1 MVSRSGGPPEVS
13 RGVRGYAPSVIALF
27 ILSTLAFGEDL
38 FVEVTSEALLSHPT
52 TCGAVE
58 KDWILEVNGG
68 GLVVEDFN
76 GDGDLDLVVVDGST
90 LERVQAGEPGEAPR
104 LYLGDGQ
111 CGFTLA
117 GEAWEMSGGRWGMGG
132 TSGDLNNDG
141 FADLIVTQ
149 WGRDRV
155 FLNEGGE
162 GFKEVTE
169 EAGLIGKRWGTSCA
183 VLDAD
188 ADGNLDLVVT
198 NYLAFDPELVK
209 PRGAG
214 CSWKGHDVMCGPEG
228 LVPVHDQLYRGLGD
242 GRFEDMTHAA
252 GFSPEDAGYG
262 LGVMTL
268 DFDGDGWTDIYTAN
282 DSTPNHL
289 WRNKGD
295 GSFEEIAWR
304 YGVGH
309 DANGKEQAGMGVA
322 CGDANSDGVPDLFVT
337 NFSGENNSFYQ
348 SRGERFRE
356 RAHAAGLGGA
366 SLRRLGWGTG
376 YGDFDLDGRL
386 DLFVLN
392 GHVYPQA
399 DQPGTDTS
407 YSQTDQIFF
416 QSERGRFEES
426 ELPGPA
432 RTSRAGVTADLDGDG
447 DLDLIS
453 LELGGPARVWEN
465 TLLDGSSDQVE
476 GEAWLGVRL
485 IGRGGHGA
493 RLELSYEVEG
503 EEVLRYAH
511 MRTAAGFQASGPLA
525 AHLVAEGY
533 EDEAGA
539 TLRVRWLGGEVS
551 ELELSALGQ
560 WIDVQREEEEAR

>member
-1 MVSRSGGPPEVS
+1 
-13 RGVRGYAPSVIALF
+13 VISLL
-27 ILSTLAFGEDL
+27 ILSTLAPAGDL
-38 FVEVTSEALLSHPT
+38 FVEVSSEALLAHPT

-68 GLVVEDFN
+68 GLIVEDFD
-76 GDGDLDLVVVDGST
+76 GDGNLDLVVVDGST
-90 LERVQAGEPGEAPR
+90 LARVQADEPGEAPR
-104 LYLGDGQ
+104 LYLGDGE
-111 CGFTLA
+111 CGFALA

-141 FADLIVTQ
+141 FPDLVVTQ
-149 WGRDRV
+149 WGPDRV
-155 FLNEGGE
+155 FLNEGGS

-169 EAGLIGKRWGTSCA
+169 TAGLIGKRWGTSCA

-188 ADGNLDLVVT
+188 ADGNLDLVIT
-198 NYLAFDPELVK
+198 NYLAFDPALVK
-209 PRGAG
+209 PRGEG

-242 GRFEDMTHAA
+242 GRFEDMTFAA

-309 DANGKEQAGMGVA
+309 DANGKEQAGMGIA
-322 CGDANSDGVPDLFVT
+322 CGDANGDGVPDLFVT

-356 RAHAAGLGGA
+356 RAHAVGLGGA

-399 DQPGTDTS
+399 DEAGTDTS
-407 YSQTDQIFF
+407 YAQANQLFL
-416 QSERGRFEES
+416 QSKSGRFEEREFS
-426 ELPGPA
+426 GPA
-432 RTSRAGVTADLDGDG
+432 RTNRAGVTADLDGDG
-447 DLDLIS
+447 DLDIIS

-465 TLLDGSSDQVE
+465 TTLDASRDE
-476 GEAWLGVRL
+476 LAPAPWLGVRL
-485 IGRGGHGA
+485 AGSGAQGA
-493 RLELSYEVEG
+493 RLELSYEVDG
-503 EEVLRYAH
+503 AEVVRHAY
-511 MRTAAGFQASGPLA
+511 MRTAAGFQASAPLA
-525 AHLVAEGY
+525 AHLVAGGY
-533 EDEAGA
+533 ERGSSAV
-539 TLRVRWLGGEVS
+539 LRVRWLGGELS
-551 ELELSALGQ
+551 ELELDSLDR
-560 WIDVQREEEEAR
+560 WMLVQREAEESR

>member
-1 MVSRSGGPPEVS
+1 
-13 RGVRGYAPSVIALF
+13 
-27 ILSTLAFGEDL
+27 
-38 FVEVTSEALLSHPT
+38 
-52 TCGAVE
+52 
-58 KDWILEVNGG
+58 
-68 GLVVEDFN
+68 
-76 GDGDLDLVVVDGST
+76 
-90 LERVQAGEPGEAPR
+90 
-104 LYLGDGQ
+104 
-111 CGFTLA
+111 
-117 GEAWEMSGGRWGMGG
+117 MGG
-132 TSGDLNNDG
+132 TSGDLNADG
-141 FADLIVTQ
+141 FADLVVTQ
-149 WGRDRV
+149 WGPDRV

-169 EAGLIGKRWGTSCA
+169 EAGLVGERWGTSCA

-188 ADGNLDLVVT
+188 ADGILDLVVT
-198 NYLAFDPELVK
+198 NYLAFDPELVN
-209 PRGAG
+209 PRGSG

-242 GRFEDMTHAA
+242 GRFEDITNAA
-252 GFSPEDAGYG
+252 AFAPEEAGYG

-304 YGVGH
+304 YGLGH
-309 DANGKEQAGMGVA
+309 DANGKEQAGMGIA

-356 RAHAAGLGGA
+356 RAHAVGLGGA

-376 YGDFDLDGRL
+376 YADFDLDGRL

-416 QSERGRFEES
+416 QSTAGRFVES
-426 ELPGPA
+426 ELPGPP

-447 DLDLIS
+447 DLDLIA

-465 TLLDGSSDQVE
+465 TLLDGTKDEVSS
-476 GEAWLGVRL
+476 APWLGVRL
-485 IGRGGHGA
+485 KGSGACGA
-493 RLELSYEVEG
+493 RIELSYEVDG
-503 EEVLRYAH
+503 AQTLRYAH
-511 MRTAAGFQASGPLA
+511 VRTAAGFQASAPLV
-525 AHLVAEGY
+525 AHLVAKGY
-533 EDEAGA
+533 DRSSKAA
-539 TLRVRWLGGEVS
+539 LRVVWLGGDVS
-551 ELELSALGQ
+551 ELELSALDQ
-560 WIDVQREEEEAR
+560 WIEVEHVAEEVR